1 MSDSIRFLIA
11 DDEQHIRNLL
21 AIMVNSIGYEVVGQA
36 EDGQQAV
43 DMYQSLKP
51 DVLLLDIN
59 MPSMSGV
66 DVLQH
71 VITVNSSA
79 VVIMLTSL
87 NSLDVV
93 RQCLGGGAKQYIL
106 KDNSIDNMRE
116 MLQEA
121 ISKNIGLIA
130 KNQMTP

>member
-1 MSDSIRFLIA
+1 MPENIKFLIA
-11 DDEQHIRNLL
+11 DDEQHIRELL
-21 AIMVNSIGYEVVGQA
+21 KVMVSSIGYEVVGEA
-36 EDGQQAV
+36 EDGEKAV
-43 DMYQSLKP
+43 RLFKRLEP

-59 MPSMSGV
+59 MPTMNGV

-71 VITVNSSA
+71 VITMCPPA

-93 RQCLGGGAKQYIL
+93 RQCLAGGAKHYIL

-121 ISKNIGLIA
+121 ISNNIGLIA
-130 KNQMTP
+130 KNQIQ